1 MKKILLAGVACF
13 VPAWGAAFAADMPV
27 KAPIM
32 APPVLTW
39 TGFYFGGNAGIDKSF
54 GDATDAFVALT
65 GTDTFTG
72 GIGAPFFLPPGQIV
86 LSTARVGGEGGVQ
99 AGYNWQAGMWV
110 FGIEA
115 DFDGSTASEDQTL
128 FSPNAN
134 RVPETVRVGTKLLA
148 LGTARGRIGWA
159 TSGSSMLYL
168 TGGFAYGEHEL
179 SLAAFAPAANPVI
192 NAAVSARVWDTGW
205 VVGGGWE
212 GRLWDPRWSIKGEL
226 LFVSLRDLSVTIPY
240 AYGVNNSSS
249 LTATL
254 RENDFVAR
262 AGLNY
267 HIGP

>member
-13 VPAWGAAFAADMPV
+13 IPAWGAAFAADMPV

-32 APPVLTW
+32 PAPVLTW
-39 TGFYFGGNAGIDKSF
+39 TGFYFGGNAGFDKSF
-54 GDATDAFVALT
+54 NDASNPFVALT
-65 GTDTFTG
+65 ATDTGTLG
-72 GIGAPFFLPPGQIV
+72 LGSGFFLPPGQLI
-86 LSTARVGGEGGVQ
+86 LNSSRVGGEGGIQ

-115 DFDGSTASEDQTL
+115 DFDASTAEEILTL
-128 FSPNAN
+128 TPTNP
-134 RVPETVRVGTKLLA
+134 RGLQDTVAVGTKLLA
-148 LGTARGRIGWA
+148 LGTARGRLGWA

-179 SLAAFAPAANPVI
+179 SLAAFFPTGNVAA
-192 NAAVSARVWDTGW
+192 SARVWDPGW

-212 GRLWDPRWSIKGEL
+212 GRLWDPHWSVKGEL
-226 LFVSLRDLSVTIPY
+226 LYVSLRNLSVTVPF
-240 AYGVNNSSS
+240 AYGVNTST

-254 RENDFVAR
+254 HENDFVAR

-267 HIGP
+267 HFGP